1 MRRQHLHLPDA
12 LAARV
17 KACAAHL
24 EMSAAEFVRR
34 AIEAFLER
42 NNG

>member
-12 LAARV
+12 ITARV
-17 KACAAHL
+17 KACAARL
-24 EMSAAEFVRR
+24 ELSAAEFIRR

-42 NNG
+42 NSG